1 MLNNKSSRLF
11 WVAID
16 PGAAGA
22 ARHSVIPASHA
33 RLAQI
38 PPAHNHRV
46 CLICVVLNRDEPEDS
61 VLREGPG
68 NLSLRESV
76 HRGVLR
82 QASFKKLLDLCGKR
96 AVLYFTSE
104 KERET

>member
-1 MLNNKSSRLF
+1 MVKKHVIKVIAIVARKATLLF

-22 ARHSVIPASHA
+22 ARHSVIPANHA

-46 CLICVVLNRDEPEDS
+46 CLICVVLNRDDFNVRRRKS

-68 NLSLRESV
+68 NPSLQTRI
-76 HRGVLR
+76 
-82 QASFKKLLDLCGKR
+82 CIR
-96 AVLYFTSE
+96 APRRIETSQF
-104 KERET
+104 